1 MFYRTNA
8 NIDLIISGVA
18 LLREL
23 GVTEQGVGKE
33 CSEVNSLA
41 ILEEC
46 FSYFMAKGAAAER
59 AITTQELNAEIVA
72 ATSRLSDSQVQ
83 YTICHHPYC

>member
-8 NIDLIISGVA
+8 NIDLIVSGVA

-23 GVTEQGVGKE
+23 GVKEKSVGKE
-33 CSEVNSLA
+33 CSEVHSLEV
-41 ILEEC
+41 LEEC

-59 AITTQELNAEIVA
+59 PITTQELNSEIVA
-72 ATSRLSDSQVQ
+72 AALRLPDSQVCRSSMMIF
-83 YTICHHPYC
+83 Y